1 MINANKVDYI
11 KVQILEN
18 KDVNNFI
25 GFDKYIAGIEY
36 NEKSHRFTY
45 GDIKYKNA
53 LDIINELDIKVKAFY
68 NVLDNDNREVIYN
81 EILLSIAELMFRLR
95 VDLGLKS

>member
-18 KDVNNFI
+18 KDVNSFI
-25 GFDKYIAGIEY
+25 DFDKYIASIEF
-36 NEKSHRFTY
+36 NEKTAKFLY
-45 GDIKYKNA
+45 GDIEYKSA
-53 LDIINELDIKVKAFY
+53 SDIVRDLYIKTKVFYKTLDK
-68 NVLDNDNREVIYN
+68 DNREVIYN

>member
-1 MINANKVDYI
+1 MINANKVDYV

-25 GFDKYIAGIEY
+25 DFDKYIASIEF
-36 NEKSHRFTY
+36 NEKTAKFLY
-45 GDIKYKNA
+45 GDIEYKSA
-53 LDIINELDIKVKAFY
+53 SDIVRDLYIKTKVFYKTLDK
-68 NVLDNDNREVIYN
+68 DNREVIYN

-95 VDLGLKS
+95 VDLGVNQ